1 MKLPLSKNLPFLFY
15 SSTFNTLREYR
26 MRLSAN
32 CYKLNFLVTA
42 YWC

>member
-1 MKLPLSKNLPFLFY
+1 
-15 SSTFNTLREYR
+15 
-26 MRLSAN
+26 MRLSAI